1 MDKRII
7 LAVAGSGKTYH
18 ISNDFSQTEKVI
30 LISYT
35 NANVANIR
43 KEVFKRNDINIEN
56 IKFMTFDSFVYN
68 VLLRPFEPLTNFK
81 IISSGVNVNIKPE
94 YDSREPGFK
103 KITDYKHYFCPHN
116 KYYIGRLSKYFI
128 KQNNQFKKTVMSTL
142 NNYCDA
148 IYFDEFQ
155 DYNSNDFKILK
166 YVIEKF
172 EGKVIAVGDVNQSL
186 LTPKKHRENGHSKPF
201 NEIFTTQDLVSKGK
215 FSKKISI
222 DEDSLKY
229 SRRVSPQI
237 CEFIRDNM
245 GIDIYPKKQKEG
257 NISIIEDTEKINNLL
272 MDDKIKKLVWNRSI
286 ANGLFDNFVNWSYSK
301 GDTYKETC
309 IILTKE
315 LSNLNT
321 WKNIKNSKI
330 KNALYVALTRSEGN
344 VHLIKKV
351 DFDKWKRK
359 YIN

>member
-81 IISSGVNVNIKPE
+81 IISSGVNIHTNPEYDTRKPE
-94 YDSREPGFK
+94 YK
-103 KITDYKHYFCPHN
+103 AITDYKHYFCTHN
-116 KYYIGRLSKYFI
+116 EYFIGRLSKYFL
-128 KQNNQFKKTVMSTL
+128 KQNSKFKKTVMNTL
-142 NNYCDA
+142 KNYCDA

-172 EGKVIAVGDVNQSL
+172 EGKVIAVGDINQSL

-201 NEIFTTQDLVSKGK
+201 NEIFTTQDLISKGK
-215 FSKKISI
+215 FSKEISI

-229 SRRVSPQI
+229 SRRVAPQI
-237 CEFIRDNM
+237 CKFIRDNM
-245 GIDIYPKKQKEG
+245 GIDIYPEKQKEG
-257 NISIIEDTEKINNLL
+257 NIFVVEDIKKINNLL
-272 MDDKIKKLVWNRSI
+272 MNDKIKKLVWNKRVVD
-286 ANGLFDNFVNWSYSK
+286 GLFNNYVNWKYSK
-301 GDTYKETC
+301 GDTYEEIC

-315 LSNLNT
+315 LSNLDSWN
-321 WKNIKNSKI
+321 NIKSSST
-330 KNALYVALTRSEGN
+330 KNALYVALTRAKGN
-344 VHLIKKV
+344 VYLIKKG
-351 DFDKWKRK
+351 DFDKWKSE